1 MAVAPHMPAKKD
13 QLLTAAGRNISP
25 IVAVD
30 VELTIVCG
38 GA

>member
-1 MAVAPHMPAKKD
+1 MAVAPYMPAKKD
-13 QLLTAAGRNISP
+13 QLVTAVERNISP

-30 VELTIVCG
+30 VELTIVCC